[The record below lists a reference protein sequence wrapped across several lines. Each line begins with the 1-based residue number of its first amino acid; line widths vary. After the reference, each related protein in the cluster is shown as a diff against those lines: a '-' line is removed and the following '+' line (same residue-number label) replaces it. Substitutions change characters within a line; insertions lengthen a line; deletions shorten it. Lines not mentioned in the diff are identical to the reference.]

1 MSARM
6 LKVLTLFAATVLS
19 ACTYAPYHTGAVVR
33 DHDYGYNDSLH
44 DDFYFY
50 PSLGIYFNIHSGY
63 YYYEHEHRWIRT
75 RSLPRHYN
83 LHPDHRVRLKAH
95 RDKPY
100 RDYQQ
105 HHQRYRSD
113 GDRGRQFEKRDDK
126 RRRYDRNERDDRR
139 SSLVPNHGPRR
150 FDRSTADDRR
160 TVGRQHHTRN
170 REQERRLHSS
180 DTDRDAAQVRR
191 LKQATTTE
199 KRRMLYRDAQRRQE
213 IRRGQLQREG
223 KPEEP
228 AHRSGERRG
237 GEARGQNASQT
248 RDRPERVQRPDNRR
262 SAADND
268 RGWRQGQA
276 QGRPERPQ
284 RPDNR
289 RASTADNDRGWRQGQ
304 AQGRPERP
312 QRPDNRRA
320 TADNDRGWRQHSR
333 PNAGTDA
340 REKPRADRRSEGQAD
355 TQNKRPWLRRD
366 ERTAAQ

>member
-1 MSARM
+1 
-6 LKVLTLFAATVLS
+6 
-19 ACTYAPYHTGAVVR
+19 
-33 DHDYGYNDSLH
+33 
-44 DDFYFY
+44 
-50 PSLGIYFNIHSGY
+50 
-63 YYYEHEHRWIRT
+63 
-75 RSLPRHYN
+75 
-83 LHPDHRVRLKAH
+83 
-95 RDKPY
+95 
-100 RDYQQ
+100 
-105 HHQRYRSD
+105 
-113 GDRGRQFEKRDDK
+113 
-126 RRRYDRNERDDRR
+126 
-139 SSLVPNHGPRR
+139 
-150 FDRSTADDRR
+150 
-160 TVGRQHHTRN
+160 
-170 REQERRLHSS
+170 
-180 DTDRDAAQVRR
+180 
-191 LKQATTTE
+191 
-199 KRRMLYRDAQRRQE
+199 MLYRDAQRRQE

-248 RDRPERVQRPDNRR
+248 RDRPERV
-262 SAADND
+262 
-268 RGWRQGQA
+268 
-276 QGRPERPQ
+276 Q

-355 TQNKRPWLRRD
+355 TQNKQPWLRRD